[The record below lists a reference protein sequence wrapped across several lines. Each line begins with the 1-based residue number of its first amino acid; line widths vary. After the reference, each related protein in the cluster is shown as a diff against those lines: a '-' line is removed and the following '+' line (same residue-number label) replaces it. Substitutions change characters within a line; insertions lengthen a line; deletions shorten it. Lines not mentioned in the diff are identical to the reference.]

1 MSGVYYAGTGRLPWT
16 VLAAAL
22 VLYFTKL
29 GPYPLLGMVAAV
41 YLLLY
46 LAF

>member
-1 MSGVYYAGTGRLPWT
+1 MQASHVDALRLGT

-22 VLYFTKL
+22 ILYFTKL
-29 GPYPLLGMVAAV
+29 GPYPLLGMVASL

-46 LAF
+46 FAF